1 MPVDQYLFLSLGEG
15 YLKGKAFQLLLLLLL
30 LLISLKGDAN
40 ALMSAVVVVVVGG
53 GGVVVMP
60 AFYCIRLI
68 LCLLEDKRVAFLII

>member
-15 YLKGKAFQLLLLLLL
+15 YLKGKAFQLLLLLL

-60 AFYCIRLI
+60 AFYCMRLI